1 MPGFW
6 PVGGG
11 GVDRKKIMKH
21 KVLIATYYWPPSGGP
36 GVQRYLKFAKYLPG
50 FNIEP
55 VILTVKN
62 PTYPIQDPSLEK
74 EIPKG
79 LKVYKSKTIEPFSF
93 YAGLSGKK
101 AESVKPTIE
110 LEGETIKSSF
120 GSWIRAN
127 IFIPDARA
135 GWLITAKRHAENL
148 INKHKIDTVI
158 TTGPPHS
165 VHFIGKHLQQKLG
178 SRWLADF
185 RDPWSQVYYNQL
197 LPRTAMAEQMDE
209 KMEKSIL
216 KQADEVIV
224 VSTSQA
230 EDFRKIVERGYR
242 VITNG
247 FDPEDF
253 EGIKTEDRNTSE
265 FLIRHIGNIGES
277 AVPVPFLHA
286 IKEVKELEPLK
297 VEFIGD
303 VHPRLPRLVE
313 QMGLQQVVSFE
324 SYLPHLQALERM
336 CNADTLLLS
345 LPDVES
351 ISHHIPGKMFEYLGS
366 GRPILMLGPVD
377 GDSAKILKEE
387 QAGIACEF
395 DDRDAIKRALRN
407 LMNQNTSANRPVDM
421 KNNPYSRIRLTE
433 KLTRL
438 ILAEPE

>member
-1 MPGFW
+1 
-6 PVGGG
+6 
-11 GVDRKKIMKH
+11 MKRN
-21 KVLIATYYWPPSGGP
+21 VLIATYYWPPSGGP
-36 GVQRYLKFAKYLPG
+36 GVQRYLKFAKYLPQ

-55 VILTVKN
+55 IILTVKN
-62 PTYPIQDPSLEK
+62 PTYPIQDPSLEE

-79 LKVYKSKTIEPFSF
+79 LKVYKSKTIEPFGF

-110 LEGETIKSSF
+110 LEGETIKSSV

-148 INKHKIDTVI
+148 ITKQKIDTII

-178 SRWLADF
+178 TRWLADF

-197 LPRTAMAEQMDE
+197 LPRTAVAEQMDE

-224 VSTSQA
+224 VSNSQA

-253 EGIKTEDRNTSE
+253 EAIKPEERKTSE
-265 FLIRHIGNIGES
+265 FLIRHIGNIGEA
-277 AVPVPFLHA
+277 AVPETFLKA
-286 IKEVKELEPLK
+286 IKKLEIQDSLK

-303 VHPRLPRLVE
+303 VHPRLPRLTE
-313 QMGLQQVVSFE
+313 QMGLQRTVSFE
-324 SYLPHLQALERM
+324 SYLPHRQALERM
-336 CNADTLLLS
+336 CSADALLLS
-345 LPDVES
+345 LPDVEN

-366 GRPILMLGPVD
+366 GRPILMLGPVE
-377 GDSAKILKEE
+377 GDSASILQDE
-387 QAGIACEF
+387 QAGITCEF
-395 DDRDAIKRALRN
+395 DDIEAIKKALKN
-407 LMNQNTSANRPVDM
+407 LVNRKPSASRPVDM
-421 KNNPYSRIRLTE
+421 KNNPYSRVRLTE

-438 ILAEPE
+438 ILAAPE

>member
-1 MPGFW
+1 
-6 PVGGG
+6 
-11 GVDRKKIMKH
+11 MKH
-21 KVLIATYYWPPSGGP
+21 NVLIATYYWPPSGGP
-36 GVQRYLKFAKYLPG
+36 GVQRYLKFAKYLPQ
-50 FNIEP
+50 FNIVP
-55 VILTVKN
+55 IILTVKN

-74 EIPKG
+74 EVPAG
-79 LKVYKSKTIEPFSF
+79 LKVYKSKTIEPFGF

-110 LEGETIKSSF
+110 LEGETFKSSV

-135 GWLITAKRHAENL
+135 GWLITAKRRAENL
-148 INKHKIDTVI
+148 ITKEKIDTII

-178 SRWLADF
+178 TRWLADF

-197 LPRTAMAEQMDE
+197 LPRTAVAEQMDE

-224 VSTSQA
+224 VSNSQA

-247 FDPEDF
+247 FDPDDF
-253 EGIKTEDRNTSE
+253 ENLKTGKKNSTE
-265 FLIRHIGNIGES
+265 FVIRHIGNIGEA
-277 AVPVPFLHA
+277 AVPESFLHA
-286 IKEVKELEPLK
+286 IKELQTEELLK

-303 VHPRLPRLVE
+303 IHLRLPRVVE
-313 QMGLQQVVSFE
+313 ELELQHMIRFE
-324 SYLPHLQALERM
+324 SYIPHRKALERM
-336 CNADTLLLS
+336 CGADLLLLS
-345 LPDVES
+345 LPDVEN

-366 GRPILMLGPVD
+366 GRPILMIGPVE
-377 GDSAKILKEE
+377 GDSAQILHDE
-387 QAGIACEF
+387 QAGTACNF
-395 DDRDAIKRALRN
+395 DDTESIKKALEN
-407 LMNQNTSANRPVDM
+407 FLKKKNRKSRIVDM
-421 KNNPYSRIRLTE
+421 ENHPYSRIRLTE

-438 ILAEPE
+438 ILAEPD